1 MRYKEEFEKNK
12 GKGFSVVADTPE
24 LQRIKK
30 TQDQI
35 SNVRSSASMVPT
47 LTYCPAFSF
56 PPCQAGCREGGTWV
70 GLADGCLSRGKRL
83 GFPAT
88 FSLCTPDSPFA
99 TLRPRSISAFKGL

>member
-35 SNVRSSASMVPT
+35 SNVSSRPALRHPC
-47 LTYCPAFSF
+47 CPLIGPS
-56 PPCQAGCREGGTWV
+56 
-70 GLADGCLSRGKRL
+70 LA
-83 GFPAT
+83 AWQM
-88 FSLCTPDSPFA
+88 
-99 TLRPRSISAFKGL
+99 

>member
-35 SNVRSSASMVPT
+35 SNVCS
-47 LTYCPAFSF
+47 PARRRGTCTDLLPS
-56 PPCQAGCREGGTWV
+56 PLLPSLPVWQA
-70 GLADGCLSRGKRL
+70 
-83 GFPAT
+83 
-88 FSLCTPDSPFA
+88 
-99 TLRPRSISAFKGL
+99 